1 MSSDSSQDSHI
12 SPLQFKGEIMDFDL
26 GVEVDHRKRRRN
38 RTTQSCLNCH
48 TSKRKCDR
56 KRPCQRCIQLGLTG
70 LCVYE
75 VDDPA
80 LRDDPNID
88 ESTRL
93 RNRIAEL
100 ESLVRELRGKPHP
113 RWAEPNFCD
122 GDASE
127 KWHSRSSKRAQF
139 HRQKREYPE
148 DGVHGME
155 NPLMSSIVKVEPS
168 AEATQRRLYRLSPSP
183 PSMNYNGHHQH
194 PQQHHV
200 QGDCS
205 PVDDTSMS
213 STGYPSPSSNSY
225 HGRQPGPSSITMPN
239 NDLYYHQPYI
249 RPADSPQVPPSCTC
263 VTNPAAGHPLIGLT
277 HQLQNALHLLRQLPE
292 HSNRHQQ
299 CIILRRITE
308 LNDLLHGGSVDT
320 VPSNTHSSHYDGLPT
335 PTESELMSPIS
346 ASSHSSMNN
355 HMPQEWSN
363 MGTAAPS
370 TSHYD
375 TYFPVNAGEHGVY
388 QKTYHIN

>member
-1 MSSDSSQDSHI
+1 
-12 SPLQFKGEIMDFDL
+12 MDFDL
-26 GVEVDHRKRRRN
+26 GIEVDHRKRRRN

-122 GDASE
+122 GDATE
-127 KWHSRSSKRAQF
+127 KWHSRSSKRSQF

-148 DGVHGME
+148 DNGHSVE
-155 NPLMSSIVKVEPS
+155 NSMVSAVVKVEPS
-168 AEATQRRLYRLSPSP
+168 SEQRRLYRLSPSP
-183 PSMNYNGHHQH
+183 TGLSYSNHHQH
-194 PQQHHV
+194 PQHHHV
-200 QGDCS
+200 ADDCS
-205 PVDDTSMS
+205 PSDDASLC
-213 STGYPSPSSNSY
+213 STYSSPSSATY
-225 HGRQPGPSSITMPN
+225 HNRQSGPSPIAMSN
-239 NDLYYHQPYI
+239 NDVYYPQPYI
-249 RPADSPQVPPSCTC
+249 RDSIPVQPTCTC
-263 VTNPAAGHPLIGLT
+263 LTNPAAGHSLIAFT
-277 HQLQNALHLLRQLPE
+277 HQLQSTLQLLRHLPE
-292 HSNRHQQ
+292 HSATRNH
-299 CIILRRITE
+299 CVILRRIVE
-308 LNDLLHGGSVDT
+308 LNDLLHNSQHH
-320 VPSNTHSSHYDGLPT
+320 PNQHPSSHYDGIPT

-346 ASSHSSMNN
+346 TSSHSSMNN
-355 HMPQEWSN
+355 AMPQEWSS
-363 MGTAAPS
+363 MGGHSS